1 MDIAIK
7 TQGLS
12 KKYGSVLAVDNLS
25 FEVGKGEIFGLVGP
39 DGAGK
44 TTTLRMLSTALSPD
58 SGEASIQ
65 GFNIVSQSSEVKLRI
80 GYMPQMFSLY
90 GDLTVEENIDFYAD
104 LYQVSPDIAAGKK
117 KELLAFSNLESFKK
131 RAADKLSGGMKK
143 KLALACT
150 LIHTPEV
157 LILDEPTTGVDPL
170 SRREFWRI
178 LYALIPEVTI
188 VISTPY
194 MDEAERCN
202 RVGLIYDGHLILIDM
217 PEKVLGKFKGEI
229 LEVKCERLQQAKKLL
244 EDLPQISGVQL
255 IGDSLH
261 IFLDSIEN
269 KKQMVGTFLSSKGI
283 KVFSM
288 KKISP
293 RLEDVFISLLK

>member
-12 KKYGSVLAVDNLS
+12 KKYGNVVAVDNLS
-25 FEVGKGEIFGLVGP
+25 FEVEKGEIFGLVGP

-202 RVGLIYDGHLILIDM
+202 RVGLIYNGHLILIDT
-217 PEKVLGKFKGEI
+217 PEKVLEKFKGEI
-229 LEVKCERLQQAKKLL
+229 LEVK
-244 EDLPQISGVQL
+244 
-255 IGDSLH
+255 
-261 IFLDSIEN
+261 
-269 KKQMVGTFLSSKGI
+269 
-283 KVFSM
+283 
-288 KKISP
+288 
-293 RLEDVFISLLK
+293 